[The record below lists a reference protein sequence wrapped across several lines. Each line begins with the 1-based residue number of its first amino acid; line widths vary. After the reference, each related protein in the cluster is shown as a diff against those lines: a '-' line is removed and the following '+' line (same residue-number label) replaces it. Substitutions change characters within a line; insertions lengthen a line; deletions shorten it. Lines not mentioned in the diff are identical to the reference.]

1 MELTEIYA
9 DAERETHFRNA
20 EIDLELRDFAPPSKP
35 IRLSPEMP
43 ATSGLFLVAP
53 PGWDE
58 DFHATPRKQLAILLK
73 GEATVSTSDGDM
85 MEVRPGDVIL
95 LNDRNSRGHLTRI
108 QGDHDATWLLIGL
121 DDEC

>member
-9 DAERETHFRNA
+9 DADGETHFRNA

-35 IRLSPEMP
+35 IHVSPEMP

-58 DFHATPRKQLAILLK
+58 DFHATPRKQLAVMLK
-73 GEATVSTSDGDM
+73 GQATVTTSDRDM
-85 MEVRPGDVIL
+85 IEIRPGDIVL
-95 LNDRNSRGHLTRI
+95 LNDQDSKGHLTRI
-108 QGDHDATWLLIGL
+108 QGNHDAAFLLVGL
-121 DDEC
+121 DEQV